1 MMEAAWHLPRVYVGA
16 LKPAVHIFFSFF
28 FIFLACF
35 FLCVCVSDFV
45 PFWRLLIT
53 LGGEEGPILSAAK
66 GRRAV
71 QHPPAAGRPKR
82 KRG

>member
-28 FIFLACF
+28 FFGLLF
-35 FLCVCVSDFV
+35 FCVCVSDFV

-53 LGGEEGPILSAAK
+53 LGGEEGPILSAAQ